1 MTMSR
6 VAEETPANP
15 SRLAD
20 PGFLLRCAVVTAL
33 YVGAAKVGLG
43 LSVAHGVI
51 TPVWA
56 PSGIALA
63 ALIVLGPRVWPAVA
77 LGAFIANATS
87 DVSVWVAAAIAVG
100 NTLEAVVG
108 AFLLR
113 QVGFRRSLERA
124 RDVLALVL
132 LAAVVS
138 TTISATV
145 GTTTLWLDGGLTA
158 SYGSQWALWWSGD
171 AMGDLLVAPL
181 LLVWSVQRRRRVPRA
196 EALEAAALLLGVVG
210 VSLLVFVA
218 GAWRYPYLLFP
229 LLIWATLR
237 FRQLGAATVTFA
249 TSAIAVAGAVQGT
262 VPIGSQALT
271 LTQEVQI
278 LQALFSAIALTL
290 LLLGAALTERQRA
303 EEEVALA
310 HAGLAAAQEVAHLGS
325 WEWDIDRGRV
335 TWSDELYRMYG
346 FEPQSVSVSYEWYLE
361 HVHLEDREG
370 VRERIERAYAD
381 GGPFSFEHRT
391 VLQDGTVRTLR
402 ARGHVLVDDAGR
414 PRRML
419 GTAQDVTEQR
429 LLDNLRNDILSAVSH
444 ELRTPLASILGFA
457 LTLKTRGGS
466 LSDPTVREIVDHLSE
481 QATRLERLLSDLLDL
496 DRFRRG
502 LAYASRRQT
511 AIDRLVER
519 VVLAQTDGRHEIVVN
534 AERVVADVDAPKVER
549 IVDNLLANAVK
560 YTPERSRITVRVVGE
575 AESVLIAVDDEGPGI
590 LDDVKESIF
599 ELFDRGLDISSYVS
613 GTGIGLSLV
622 SQFARLHGGRAW
634 VEDNEAGGASFRV
647 LLPARERARPA
658 PAPAPL

>member
-1 MTMSR
+1 MSR

-63 ALIVLGPRVWPAVA
+63 ALVVLGPRLWPAVA

-87 DVSVWVAAAIAVG
+87 GDVSVWVAAAIAVG

-113 QVGFRRSLERA
+113 RVAFRRSLERA

-132 LAAVVS
+132 LAALLS

-145 GTTTLWLDGGLTA
+145 GTTTLWLDGRLTS
-158 SYGSQWALWWSGD
+158 SYGSAWALWWSGD

-181 LLVWSVQRRRRVPRA
+181 LLVWSAQGRRRVPRA
-196 EALEAAALLLGVVG
+196 EALEAAALLLGVIG
-210 VSLLVFVA
+210 ISLLVFVA

-249 TSAIAVAGAVQGT
+249 TSAIAVAGVVQGT
-262 VPIGSQALT
+262 VPIGSQTLT

-278 LQALFSAIALTL
+278 LQALFSVIALTL
-290 LLLGAALTERQRA
+290 LLLGAVLTERQRA
-303 EEEVALA
+303 EKEVALA

-325 WEWDIDRGRV
+325 WEWDIDRNRV
-335 TWSDELYRMYG
+335 TWSDELYRIYG

-361 HVHLEDREG
+361 HVYPQDRER
-370 VRERIERAYAD
+370 VRERIEQAYAD
-381 GGPFSFEHRT
+381 RRPFSFEHRS

-402 ARGHVLVDDAGR
+402 ERGEVIVDDAGR

-457 LTLKTRGGS
+457 LTLKSRGGS
-466 LSDPTVREIVDHLSE
+466 LSDPTVREIVHHLSE
-481 QATRLERLLSDLLDL
+481 QATRLDRLLSDLLDL

-502 LAYASRRQT
+502 LAYASRRET
-511 AIDRLVER
+511 AVDRLVER
-519 VVLAQTDGRHEIVVN
+519 VVLAQTDGRHEIVVD
-534 AERVVADVDAPKVER
+534 AQPVVADVDPPKVER

-560 YTPERSRITVRVVGE
+560 YTPERSRITVRVAGE
-575 AESVLIAVDDEGPGI
+575 TEGVLIAVDDEGPGI
-590 LDDVKESIF
+590 PDDVKESIF
-599 ELFDRGLDISSYVS
+599 HLFERGLDISSYVS

-634 VEDNEAGGASFRV
+634 VEDNDEGGASFRV
-647 LLPARERARPA
+647 LLPGR
-658 PAPAPL
+658 

>member
-1 MTMSR
+1 MSR

-63 ALIVLGPRVWPAVA
+63 ALVVLGPRLWPAVA

-87 DVSVWVAAAIAVG
+87 GDVSVWVAAAIAVG

-113 QVGFRRSLERA
+113 RVAFRRSLERA

-132 LAAVVS
+132 LAALLS

-145 GTTTLWLDGGLTA
+145 GTTTLWLDGRLTS
-158 SYGSQWALWWSGD
+158 SYGSAWALWWSGD

-181 LLVWSVQRRRRVPRA
+181 LLVWSAQGRRRVPRA
-196 EALEAAALLLGVVG
+196 EALEAAALLLGVIG
-210 VSLLVFVA
+210 ISLLVFVA

-249 TSAIAVAGAVQGT
+249 TSAIAVAGVVQGT
-262 VPIGSQALT
+262 VPIGSQTLT

-278 LQALFSAIALTL
+278 LQALFSVIALTL
-290 LLLGAALTERQRA
+290 LLLGAVLTERQRA
-303 EEEVALA
+303 EKEVALA

-325 WEWDIDRGRV
+325 WEWDIDRNRV
-335 TWSDELYRMYG
+335 TWSDELYRIYG

-361 HVHLEDREG
+361 HVYPQDRER
-370 VRERIERAYAD
+370 VRERIEQAYAD
-381 GGPFSFEHRT
+381 RRPFSFEHRS

-402 ARGHVLVDDAGR
+402 ERGEVIVDDAGR

-457 LTLKTRGGS
+457 LTLKSRGGS
-466 LSDPTVREIVDHLSE
+466 LSDPTVREIVHHLSE
-481 QATRLERLLSDLLDL
+481 QATRLDRLLSDLLDL

-502 LAYASRRQT
+502 LAYASRRET
-511 AIDRLVER
+511 AVDRLVER
-519 VVLAQTDGRHEIVVN
+519 VVLAQTDGRHEIVVD
-534 AERVVADVDAPKVER
+534 AKPVVADVDPPKVER

-560 YTPERSRITVRVVGE
+560 YTPERSRITVRVAGE
-575 AESVLIAVDDEGPGI
+575 TEGVLIAVDDEGPGI
-590 LDDVKESIF
+590 PDDVKESIF
-599 ELFDRGLDISSYVS
+599 HLFERGLDISSYVS

-634 VEDNEAGGASFRV
+634 VEDNDEGGASFRV
-647 LLPARERARPA
+647 LLPGR
-658 PAPAPL
+658 

>member
-113 QVGFRRSLERA
+113 RVAFRRSLERA

-138 TTISATV
+138 TTISATI
-145 GTTTLWLDGGLTA
+145 GTTTLWLDGNVSG
-158 SYGSQWALWWSGD
+158 SYGSAWALWWSGD

-181 LLVWSVQRRRRVPRA
+181 LLVWSAQRRRRVPRT
-196 EALEAAALLLGVVG
+196 EALEAAALLLGVIG

-262 VPIGSQALT
+262 VPIGSQTLT

-325 WEWDIDRGRV
+325 WEWDIDRDRV
-335 TWSDELYRMYG
+335 TWSDELYRIYG
-346 FEPQSVSVSYEWYLE
+346 FEPQSVSVSYAWYLE
-361 HVHLEDREG
+361 HVHPEDRER
-370 VRERIERAYAD
+370 VRERIEQAYAD
-381 GGPFSFEHRT
+381 RGPFSFEHRT

-402 ARGHVLVDDAGR
+402 ERGDVLVDDTGR

-466 LSDPTVREIVDHLSE
+466 LSDPTVREIVDHLSD
-481 QATRLERLLSDLLDL
+481 QAMRLERLLSDLLDL

-511 AIDRLVER
+511 AIDGLVER
-519 VVLAQTDGRHEIVVN
+519 VVLAQTDGRHEIVVD

-575 AESVLIAVDDEGPGI
+575 TEGVLIAVDDEGPGI
-590 LDDVKESIF
+590 PDDVKESIF

-634 VEDNEAGGASFRV
+634 VEDNDAGGASFRV
-647 LLPARERARPA
+647 LLPAR
-658 PAPAPL
+658 

>member
-63 ALIVLGPRVWPAVA
+63 ALVVLGPRLWPAVA

-87 DVSVWVAAAIAVG
+87 GDVSVWVAAAIAVG

-113 QVGFRRSLERA
+113 RVAFRRSLERA

-132 LAAVVS
+132 LAALLS

-145 GTTTLWLDGGLTA
+145 GTTTLWLDGRLTS
-158 SYGSQWALWWSGD
+158 SYGSAWALWWSGD

-181 LLVWSVQRRRRVPRA
+181 LLVWSAQGRRRVPRA
-196 EALEAAALLLGVVG
+196 EALEAAALLLGVIG
-210 VSLLVFVA
+210 ISLLVFVA

-249 TSAIAVAGAVQGT
+249 TSAIAVAGVVQGT
-262 VPIGSQALT
+262 VPIGSQTLT

-278 LQALFSAIALTL
+278 LQALFSVIALTL
-290 LLLGAALTERQRA
+290 LLLGAVLTERQRA
-303 EEEVALA
+303 EKEVALA

-325 WEWDIDRGRV
+325 WEWDIDRNRV
-335 TWSDELYRMYG
+335 TWSDELYRIYG

-361 HVHLEDREG
+361 HVYPQDRER
-370 VRERIERAYAD
+370 VRERIEQAYAD
-381 GGPFSFEHRT
+381 RRPFSFEHRS

-402 ARGHVLVDDAGR
+402 ERGEVIVDDAGR

-457 LTLKTRGGS
+457 LTLKSRGGS
-466 LSDPTVREIVDHLSE
+466 LSDPTVREIVHHLSE
-481 QATRLERLLSDLLDL
+481 QATRLDRLLSDLLDL

-502 LAYASRRQT
+502 LAYASRRET
-511 AIDRLVER
+511 AVDRLVER
-519 VVLAQTDGRHEIVVN
+519 VVLAQTDGRHEIVVD
-534 AERVVADVDAPKVER
+534 AQPVVADVDPPKVER

-560 YTPERSRITVRVVGE
+560 YTPERSRITVRVAGE
-575 AESVLIAVDDEGPGI
+575 TEGVLIAVDDEGPGI
-590 LDDVKESIF
+590 PDDVKESIF
-599 ELFDRGLDISSYVS
+599 HLFERGLDISSYVS

-634 VEDNEAGGASFRV
+634 VEDNDEGGASFRV
-647 LLPARERARPA
+647 LLPGR
-658 PAPAPL
+658 